1 MILKLEMKIY
11 TDKHSSQNGFSPI
24 IIIVIAFAVLL
35 GGVFVYS
42 VSKNPAVQ
50 KQVELQ
56 KSLKSVGQ
64 DIPKGNP
71 HWDKAQELFGQ
82 IRGEQNPD
90 KVKQLDT
97 QIVDELKKVLDEQP
111 NNARVW
117 YELGSAYSWVSLL
130 DPKLAEEGLK
140 AEKKAEE
147 LDPTNTVYING
158 VGDQLILMQKW
169 DEAILQF
176 QKTLRLTPY
185 SGYGNLS
192 LCNAYKGAKVY
203 DSARESCQKA
213 IDIFTAE
220 NKDGKYDSQLLE
232 AKKAMADIPK

>member
-1 MILKLEMKIY
+1 MKMNI
-11 TDKHSSQNGFSPI
+11 DNHSSQKGFSPI
-24 IIIVIAFAVLL
+24 IIVVIAFVVLL
-35 GGVFVYS
+35 GGVFGYS
-42 VSKNPAVQ
+42 VSKNPDVK

-56 KSLKSVGQ
+56 KSLKSVSQ
-64 DIPKGNP
+64 DIPKGNS

-90 KVKQLDT
+90 KVKQIDT

-169 DEAILQF
+169 DEAVLQF
-176 QKTLRLTPY
+176 QKTLRLTPN
-185 SGYGNLS
+185 SGYANLS
-192 LCNAYKGAKVY
+192 LCNAYKGEKVY
-203 DSARESCQKA
+203 DSAREHCQKA
-213 IDIFTAE
+213 IDIFTSK
-220 NKDGKYDSQLLE
+220 NKDGKYDSQVLE